1 MNKNGGAL
9 VYNQVAKRLK
19 KTAVPSL
26 FKWTK
31 VRNGS
36 DERRKR
42 IESRSNTVVASSSNV
57 VGDIGED
64 IFYGC
69 MDKICLQDDVIVERS
84 ISDDFNFQIPVN
96 VNAETVE
103 TATQTLPLK
112 QYYFSSE
119 NFKDDSAGI
128 HFYTGLEFY
137 AKFLMVFQSLGAA
150 VHHLHA
156 AHSSGTISIL
166 PAIDQ
171 FFLTLIKFRQHKTN
185 FELSRMFGISEFS
198 DSNIFITW
206 VCFMFKQWSE
216 LNIWPPREVVYY
228 YSPKDFKSKF
238 PATRCIVVGTEIPIK
253 KPKPP
258 LTQQATFSTYK
269 NQNTVK
275 TLVSATP
282 AGLIVDITKAYG
294 GSTSDRQIIERGGLV
309 SMCDPGDSIMAD
321 KGFNVQDIFAPK
333 NVTVNIP
340 SFFRKKTDF
349 QVILF

>member
-1 MNKNGGAL
+1 MKASTDSQDQSKAKAKSHNETKSFPIGGEERGVGEGSWCYFQKNAPLDNVVLNRMYSDL
-9 VYNQVAKRLK
+9 VFNGISEGEKWYTIRLQKIEK

-42 IESRSNTVVASSSNV
+42 IERRSNTISSSNV

-64 IFYGC
+64 IFYDC
-69 MDKICLQDDVIVERS
+69 MDNICLQDDN
-84 ISDDFNFQIPVN
+84 FLFQI
-96 VNAETVE
+96 
-103 TATQTLPLK
+103 
-112 QYYFSSE
+112 F
-119 NFKDDSAGI
+119 
-128 HFYTGLEFY
+128 
-137 AKFLMVFQSLGAA
+137 
-150 VHHLHA
+150 
-156 AHSSGTISIL
+156 
-166 PAIDQ
+166 
-171 FFLTLIKFRQHKTN
+171 
-185 FELSRMFGISEFS
+185 
-198 DSNIFITW
+198 FITW

-238 PATRCIVVGTEIPIK
+238 PATRCIIDGTEIPIK
-253 KPKPP
+253 KPKPL

-309 SMCDPGDSIMAD
+309 SMCNPGDSIMAD